1 MTPAPAEQPPR
12 RARALFMRLE
22 NLLASSVLILIAV
35 IPTLEVLARKLL
47 KTGIPSSADF
57 VRHLILWIAFL
68 GGTVTSRENRHLT
81 LSAGIDLIKGK
92 ANHTIRAFTAF
103 ISVSICTA
111 VTWSSLS
118 LVLIGFDPTK
128 RVGFIPIQLVL
139 LIMPAGF
146 LVMGIRFITASPRG
160 AVSRTAACLGLA
172 AGSFLGASS
181 LVNALSTFFS
191 DLAPFWY
198 DLADLSYTLTA
209 PVVVPLV
216 IVMIVAAL
224 LGTPIFIVLG
234 GIAYLLFI
242 KSWGSLEVIPN
253 EAYTMLTGST
263 IPAIPLFT
271 LTGFILSESN
281 AGKRLVRLF
290 RVFFGWLPGGL
301 AIMAILV
308 CTFFTT
314 FTGASGVTILAL
326 GALLSY
332 VLVESGRFSKRFS
345 TGLLTASGSIGL
357 LFPPSL
363 PIILYGVVAQIN
375 IKHMFVGGLVPGL
388 LMVLTLSG
396 FGVVFALKNKVAS
409 VPFKPDEAWQAVR
422 DSIWEI
428 LLPVIILLGFF
439 LGITSLVETGAVA
452 VIYALV
458 VEVLIH
464 KDIRLR
470 DLSGVFM
477 KCIPII
483 GGVLVILAMARGLS
497 FKIVD
502 AEVPMQLT
510 AWTRA
515 NIHSKYLFL
524 FLLNIAL
531 LITGCLMDI
540 FSAITVVVPL
550 IIPLGELFGIHPVHL
565 GIIFLANLELGYLT
579 PPVGLNLFLASYRFE
594 QPLVGIY
601 RNVVPYFLALLATVL
616 LITYVP
622 WISTGL
628 LAVVRF

>member
-1 MTPAPAEQPPR
+1 MMAAPDLRRPPAR
-12 RARALFMRLE
+12 SLFLKLE
-22 NLLASSVLILIAV
+22 NLLASSVLILIAL
-35 IPTLEVLARKLL
+35 IPVLEVLVRKLL
-47 KTGIPSSADF
+47 RTGIPSSSDF

-68 GGTVTSRENRHLT
+68 GGTVTSRENKHLT
-81 LSAGIDLIKGK
+81 LSVGIDLIKGR
-92 ANHTIRAFTAF
+92 ANRVIRTATAL
-103 ISVSICTA
+103 IAVSICTA
-111 VTWSSLS
+111 MTWSSLS
-118 LVLIGFDPTK
+118 FLLIAVDPGK

-146 LVMGIRFITASPRG
+146 LVMAFRFIAAAPPGAATRG
-160 AVSRTAACLGLA
+160 VACLGLA
-172 AGSFLGASS
+172 AGTFLGASS
-181 LVNALSTFFS
+181 LVNALYAVFRALPQYW
-191 DLAPFWY
+191 DILAE
-198 DLADLSYTLTA
+198 LSYSVTG
-209 PVVVPLV
+209 PLV
-216 IVMIVAAL
+216 LPLVMVMIAAAL

-242 KSWGSLEVIPN
+242 RSWGSLEVIPN
-253 EAYTMLTGST
+253 EAYTMLSGST

-290 RVFFGWLPGGL
+290 RAFFGWLPGGL

-326 GALLSY
+326 GALLAY
-332 VLVESGRFSKRFS
+332 VLVESGRFSERFS

-396 FGVVFALKNKVAS
+396 IGVAFAVRNKVAS
-409 VPFKPDEAWQAVR
+409 VSFEPSEAWLAFKE
-422 DSIWEI
+422 SLWEI

-439 LGITSLVETGAVA
+439 LGVTSLVETGAVA
-452 VIYALV
+452 VVYALV
-458 VEVLIH
+458 VELFIH

-470 DLSGVFM
+470 DLPGVLM
-477 KCIPII
+477 KCVPII

-510 AWTRA
+510 AWTRD

-565 GIIFLANLELGYLT
+565 GVIFLANLELGYLT

-594 QPLVGIY
+594 QPLVKIY

-628 LAVVRF
+628 LSVVRF